1 MTAERRSTAAAR
13 FSMLMPL
20 ERRTRPAST
29 EVRRSSQSLTGRR
42 VRFSSAAA
50 NSRTHTDC
58 RPSVPRILMGLPSRI
73 MPTSRWRMSCSSR
86 SRSVRM
92 RVRTRLGRPCA
103 VMPKGSLMAS
113 PMRRLPR
120 SRARIR
126 VKAGVKQFHYR
137 LVRATVETKVVYRA
151 VAVVTQP
158 SSSTTSVVREAR
170 HIALPIL
177 ALGVVIA
184 ILYLGRLFF
193 ITSLIALTIAFIL
206 EPFVALLMRIR
217 FPRSL
222 ASFVVCSFA
231 LALLYVIGLGAYSQL
246 SGLYEELPKYGQ
258 SIADLVDGFRQRIS
272 GMEDQTYKMLVPA
285 RQRQEEERR
294 KQLEQLLA
302 AAKKSTKK
310 GAPQAPQSAPA
321 PGVAGAIPE
330 VRIHEESTPIGDYI
344 YSRLSSLY
352 QVLLMFSFIPFL
364 VYFMLS
370 WRDHINRAFLQF
382 FRGEDRLV
390 AARSVQGIADMVRAF
405 VVGNFVLGVLLAVL
419 SSVLFW
425 SMRVPYPLLVGPLS
439 GVMSLVP
446 YIGLP
451 LAMIPPLF
459 AALPLNAVPVYVL
472 VVMTVA
478 TLHLFALNV
487 LYPKIVGSRV
497 HLNPLV
503 VTFSLMIWGFLWDA
517 PGLLLAIPLTAG
529 IKAVCDNV
537 KGLRAFGKFLG
548 D

>member
-1 MTAERRSTAAAR
+1 M
-13 FSMLMPL
+13 
-20 ERRTRPAST
+20 
-29 EVRRSSQSLTGRR
+29 
-42 VRFSSAAA
+42 
-50 NSRTHTDC
+50 
-58 RPSVPRILMGLPSRI
+58 
-73 MPTSRWRMSCSSR
+73 
-86 SRSVRM
+86 
-92 RVRTRLGRPCA
+92 
-103 VMPKGSLMAS
+103 
-113 PMRRLPR
+113 
-120 SRARIR
+120 
-126 VKAGVKQFHYR
+126 
-137 LVRATVETKVVYRA
+137 
-151 VAVVTQP
+151 AVVTQR
-158 SSSTTSVVREAR
+158 SSSTAGAVQEAR

-193 ITSLIALTIAFIL
+193 ITSLVALTIAFIL

-246 SGLYEELPKYGQ
+246 AGLYDELPKYGQ
-258 SIADLVDGFRQRIS
+258 RIGEMVDGIQQKIN
-272 GMEDQTYKMLVPA
+272 GMEDQTYKVLVPA

-294 KQLEQLLA
+294 RQQEQALA
-302 AAKKSTKK
+302 AAKKGKK
-310 GAPQAPQSAPA
+310 GATPVQPGPQPAAP
-321 PGVAGAIPE
+321 GAIPE
-330 VRIHEESTPIGDYI
+330 VRIHEDTTPIGDYI

-352 QVLLMFSFIPFL
+352 QVLLMASFIPFL

-370 WRDHINRAFLQF
+370 WRDHVNRAFLQF
-382 FRGEDRLV
+382 FHGEDRLI

-405 VVGNFVLGVLLAVL
+405 VVGNFVLGLLLAVI
-419 SSVLFW
+419 SSTLFW
-425 SMRVPYPLLVGPLS
+425 ALRVPFPMLVGPLS
-439 GVMSLVP
+439 GFMSLVP

-459 AALPLNAVPVYVL
+459 AALPLNEVPVYVL
-472 VVMTVA
+472 VVVTVA
-478 TLHLFALNV
+478 MLHLVALNV

-537 KGLRAFGKFLG
+537 RGLRAFGKFLG